1 MLSLQGAA
9 SPSLLHH
16 GGVLLDCVRDHA
28 RAPTKPHE
36 SGVYD
41 NGGARDL
48 PCARGSSIPYFD
60 GGGGYVVAC
69 AAFYEWGFSVPSHQF
84 LRSLLQFYDLKS
96 CITLSPRGSYIWR
109 PS

>member
-16 GGVLLDCVRDHA
+16 GGVLLDRVRDHA

-60 GGGGYVVAC
+60 GGGDMSWHVQRSMSGD
-69 AAFYEWGFSVPSHQF
+69 SVCHHTNFFALCCS
-84 LRSLLQFYDLKS
+84 SM
-96 CITLSPRGSYIWR
+96 T
-109 PS
+109 